1 MLFATSLALWTNC
14 RLATGFDVLEEARR
28 QALHRAEVCLATI
41 VAAER
46 TLGNAEV
53 WEKKKHLK
61 SLMTDVTFEDDF
73 LSKHTH
79 TNRQKKS
86 LEYSEY
92 IFEILKNTGK
102 VLVLWCDMMS
112 TEFS

>member
-53 WEKKKHLK
+53 
-61 SLMTDVTFEDDF
+61 
-73 LSKHTH
+73 
-79 TNRQKKS
+79 
-86 LEYSEY
+86 
-92 IFEILKNTGK
+92 
-102 VLVLWCDMMS
+102 
-112 TEFS
+112 